1 MKRKKLDYEKLRR
14 KFPSMNKIS
23 SRLASFLEYGEYLTY
38 TNEEIRNMFLSLLK
52 TFNKDCIDLKLR
64 YDLLKLE
71 NDKFEDTLIQYE
83 NINELDD
90 EEVSSFVRTK
100 DFVDY
105 IGYSQKQKQLIFN
118 LLKKSEQNLN
128 ELISEILLSSEVREA
143 LKNDIQ
149 CFNEKYNFEDDY
161 EKNKQLCLTQKFH
174 VHAREDF
181 LDEDEIALFLKAG
194 LDINTWGV
202 KNRFRYAYFKE
213 KGVNIVIA
221 NKNFKKLK
229 M

>member
-52 TFNKDCIDLKLR
+52 TFDKDCIDLKLR

-161 EKNKQLCLTQKFH
+161 EKIAEFVTNKFLEKTISNPSVLPIGDETTQVLNECIK
-174 VHAREDF
+174 
-181 LDEDEIALFLKAG
+181 K
-194 LDINTWGV
+194 
-202 KNRFRYAYFKE
+202 YFETNKKE
-213 KGVNIVIA
+213 NA
-221 NKNFKKLK
+221 NE
-229 M
+229 

>member
-1 MKRKKLDYEKLRR
+1 
-14 KFPSMNKIS
+14 MNKIS

-90 EEVSSFVRTK
+90 EEVSSFIRTK

-161 EKNKQLCLTQKFH
+161 EKIAEFVTNKFLEKTISNPSVLPIGDETTQVLNECIK
-174 VHAREDF
+174 
-181 LDEDEIALFLKAG
+181 K
-194 LDINTWGV
+194 
-202 KNRFRYAYFKE
+202 YFETNKKE
-213 KGVNIVIA
+213 NA
-221 NKNFKKLK
+221 NE
-229 M
+229 

>member
-90 EEVSSFVRTK
+90 EEVSSFVRAK

-161 EKNKQLCLTQKFH
+161 EKIAEFVTNKFLEKTISNPSVLPIGDETTQVLNECIK
-174 VHAREDF
+174 
-181 LDEDEIALFLKAG
+181 K
-194 LDINTWGV
+194 
-202 KNRFRYAYFKE
+202 YFETNKKE
-213 KGVNIVIA
+213 NA
-221 NKNFKKLK
+221 NE
-229 M
+229 

>member
-23 SRLASFLEYGEYLTY
+23 SRLAAFLEYGEYLTY

-161 EKNKQLCLTQKFH
+161 EKIAEFVTNKFLEKTISNPSVLPIGDETTQVLNECIK
-174 VHAREDF
+174 
-181 LDEDEIALFLKAG
+181 K
-194 LDINTWGV
+194 
-202 KNRFRYAYFKE
+202 YFETNKKE
-213 KGVNIVIA
+213 NA
-221 NKNFKKLK
+221 NE
-229 M
+229 

>member
-1 MKRKKLDYEKLRR
+1 
-14 KFPSMNKIS
+14 MNKIS

-161 EKNKQLCLTQKFH
+161 EKIAEFVTNKFLEKTISNPSVLPIGDETTQVLNECIK
-174 VHAREDF
+174 
-181 LDEDEIALFLKAG
+181 K
-194 LDINTWGV
+194 
-202 KNRFRYAYFKE
+202 YFETNKKE
-213 KGVNIVIA
+213 NA
-221 NKNFKKLK
+221 NE
-229 M
+229 

>member
-14 KFPSMNKIS
+14 KFPSMNKIG

-161 EKNKQLCLTQKFH
+161 EKIAEFVTNKFLEKTISNPSVLPIGDETTQVLNECIK
-174 VHAREDF
+174 
-181 LDEDEIALFLKAG
+181 K
-194 LDINTWGV
+194 
-202 KNRFRYAYFKE
+202 YFETNKKE
-213 KGVNIVIA
+213 NA
-221 NKNFKKLK
+221 NE
-229 M
+229 

>member
-118 LLKKSEQNLN
+118 LLKKSEQNLI

-161 EKNKQLCLTQKFH
+161 EKIAEFVTNKFLEKTISNPSVLPIGDETTQVLNECIK
-174 VHAREDF
+174 
-181 LDEDEIALFLKAG
+181 K
-194 LDINTWGV
+194 
-202 KNRFRYAYFKE
+202 YFVTNKKE
-213 KGVNIVIA
+213 NA
-221 NKNFKKLK
+221 NE
-229 M
+229 

>member
-90 EEVSSFVRTK
+90 EEVSSFIRTK

-161 EKNKQLCLTQKFH
+161 EKIAEFVTNKFLEKTISNPSVLPIGDETTQVLNECIK
-174 VHAREDF
+174 
-181 LDEDEIALFLKAG
+181 K
-194 LDINTWGV
+194 
-202 KNRFRYAYFKE
+202 YFETNKKE
-213 KGVNIVIA
+213 NA
-221 NKNFKKLK
+221 NE
-229 M
+229 

>member
-105 IGYSQKQKQLIFN
+105 ISYSQKQKQLIFN

-161 EKNKQLCLTQKFH
+161 EKIAEFVTNKFLEKTISNPSVLPIGDETTQVLNECIK
-174 VHAREDF
+174 
-181 LDEDEIALFLKAG
+181 K
-194 LDINTWGV
+194 
-202 KNRFRYAYFKE
+202 YFETNKKE
-213 KGVNIVIA
+213 NA
-221 NKNFKKLK
+221 NE
-229 M
+229 

>member
-118 LLKKSEQNLN
+118 LLKKSEKNLN

-149 CFNEKYNFEDDY
+149 CFNEKYNIEDDY
-161 EKNKQLCLTQKFH
+161 EKIAEFVTNKFLEKTISNPSVLPIGDETTQVLNECIK
-174 VHAREDF
+174 
-181 LDEDEIALFLKAG
+181 K
-194 LDINTWGV
+194 
-202 KNRFRYAYFKE
+202 YFETNKKE
-213 KGVNIVIA
+213 NA
-221 NKNFKKLK
+221 NE
-229 M
+229 

>member
-14 KFPSMNKIS
+14 TFPSMNKIS

-161 EKNKQLCLTQKFH
+161 EKIAEFVTNKFLEKTISNPSVLPIGDETTQVLNECIKKYF
-174 VHAREDF
+174 
-181 LDEDEIALFLKAG
+181 EINK
-194 LDINTWGV
+194 
-202 KNRFRYAYFKE
+202 KE
-213 KGVNIVIA
+213 NA
-221 NKNFKKLK
+221 NE
-229 M
+229 

>member
-14 KFPSMNKIS
+14 TFPSMNKIS
-23 SRLASFLEYGEYLTY
+23 SRLVSFLEYGEYLTY

-64 YDLLKLE
+64 YDLLNLE
-71 NDKFEDTLIQYE
+71 NDKFEDTLIQYD

-128 ELISEILLSSEVREA
+128 ELISEILLSSEVRKA

-161 EKNKQLCLTQKFH
+161 EKIAEFVTNEFLEKTISNPSVLPIGDETTQVLNECIKKYFEINK
-174 VHAREDF
+174 
-181 LDEDEIALFLKAG
+181 
-194 LDINTWGV
+194 
-202 KNRFRYAYFKE
+202 KE
-213 KGVNIVIA
+213 NA
-221 NKNFKKLK
+221 NE
-229 M
+229 

>member
-143 LKNDIQ
+143 LKTDIQ

-161 EKNKQLCLTQKFH
+161 EKIAEFVTNKFLEKTISNPSVLPIGDETTQVLNECIK
-174 VHAREDF
+174 
-181 LDEDEIALFLKAG
+181 K
-194 LDINTWGV
+194 
-202 KNRFRYAYFKE
+202 YFETNKKE
-213 KGVNIVIA
+213 NA
-221 NKNFKKLK
+221 NE
-229 M
+229 

>member
-161 EKNKQLCLTQKFH
+161 EKIAEFVTNKFLEKTISNPSVLPIGDDTTQVLNECIK
-174 VHAREDF
+174 
-181 LDEDEIALFLKAG
+181 K
-194 LDINTWGV
+194 
-202 KNRFRYAYFKE
+202 YFETNKKE
-213 KGVNIVIA
+213 NA
-221 NKNFKKLK
+221 NEWFICYTIKCR
-229 M
+229 

>member
-100 DFVDY
+100 GFVDY

-161 EKNKQLCLTQKFH
+161 EKIAEFVTNKFLEKTISNPSVLPIGDETTQVLNECIK
-174 VHAREDF
+174 
-181 LDEDEIALFLKAG
+181 K
-194 LDINTWGV
+194 
-202 KNRFRYAYFKE
+202 YFETNKKE
-213 KGVNIVIA
+213 NA
-221 NKNFKKLK
+221 NE
-229 M
+229 

>member
-14 KFPSMNKIS
+14 AFPSMNKIN

-83 NINELDD
+83 NIDELDD

-161 EKNKQLCLTQKFH
+161 EKIAEFVTNKFLEKTISNPSVLPIGDETTQVLNECIKKYF
-174 VHAREDF
+174 
-181 LDEDEIALFLKAG
+181 EINK
-194 LDINTWGV
+194 
-202 KNRFRYAYFKE
+202 KE
-213 KGVNIVIA
+213 NA
-221 NKNFKKLK
+221 NE
-229 M
+229 

>member
-161 EKNKQLCLTQKFH
+161 EKIAEFVTNKFLEKTISNPSVLPIVDETTQVLNECIK
-174 VHAREDF
+174 
-181 LDEDEIALFLKAG
+181 K
-194 LDINTWGV
+194 
-202 KNRFRYAYFKE
+202 YFETNKKE
-213 KGVNIVIA
+213 NA
-221 NKNFKKLK
+221 NE
-229 M
+229 

>member
-38 TNEEIRNMFLSLLK
+38 TNEEIRNIFLSLLK

-161 EKNKQLCLTQKFH
+161 EKIAEFVTNKFLEKTISNPSVLPIGDETTQVLNECIK
-174 VHAREDF
+174 
-181 LDEDEIALFLKAG
+181 K
-194 LDINTWGV
+194 
-202 KNRFRYAYFKE
+202 YFETNKKE
-213 KGVNIVIA
+213 NA
-221 NKNFKKLK
+221 NE
-229 M
+229 

>member
-90 EEVSSFVRTK
+90 KEVSSFVRTK

-161 EKNKQLCLTQKFH
+161 EKIAEFVTNKFLEKTISNPSVLPIGDETTQVLNECIK
-174 VHAREDF
+174 
-181 LDEDEIALFLKAG
+181 K
-194 LDINTWGV
+194 
-202 KNRFRYAYFKE
+202 YFETNKKE
-213 KGVNIVIA
+213 NA
-221 NKNFKKLK
+221 NE
-229 M
+229 

>member
-14 KFPSMNKIS
+14 TFPSMNKIS
-23 SRLASFLEYGEYLTY
+23 SRLVSFLEYGEYLTY

-161 EKNKQLCLTQKFH
+161 EKIAEFVTNEFLEKTISNPSVLPIGDETTQVLNECIKKYFEINK
-174 VHAREDF
+174 
-181 LDEDEIALFLKAG
+181 
-194 LDINTWGV
+194 
-202 KNRFRYAYFKE
+202 KE
-213 KGVNIVIA
+213 NA
-221 NKNFKKLK
+221 NE
-229 M
+229 